1 MVDLN
6 IRKGN
11 NMARGKGCANIKDP
25 AARAACMKRAKKNKI
40 IDKGTPNVPGA
51 MKRSNRGRQY

>member
-1 MVDLN
+1 
-6 IRKGN
+6 
-11 NMARGKGCANIKDP
+11 MARGKGCANIKDP

-51 MKRSNRGRQY
+51 MKRRNRGRQY